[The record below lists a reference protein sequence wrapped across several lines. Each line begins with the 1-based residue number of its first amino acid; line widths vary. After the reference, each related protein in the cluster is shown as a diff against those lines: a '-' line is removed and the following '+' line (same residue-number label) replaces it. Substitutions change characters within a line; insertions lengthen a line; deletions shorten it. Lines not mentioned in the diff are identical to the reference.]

1 MLWDMTLKDLL
12 SLGASGVYLVFI
24 YYLWTELKSVKR
36 ESREDFKGLM
46 ARYELLLGEFMKTLG
61 AVAERMDTHDDSK
74 KG

>member
-1 MLWDMTLKDLL
+1 MTLKDLL

-61 AVAERMDTHDDSK
+61 AVAERMDSHDDSK
-74 KG
+74 KS